1 VWKLPALIWMSV
13 PEGAV
18 PSPKLLPPQQATV
31 PSVFTPQAWDN
42 PALTWVNFP
51 AGGVLWPLS
60 FFPQHATDS
69 SVLTPQV

>member
-1 VWKLPALIWMSV
+1 
-13 PEGAV
+13 
-18 PSPKLLPPQQATV
+18 V

>member
-1 VWKLPALIWMSV
+1 
-13 PEGAV
+13 
-18 PSPKLLPPQQATV
+18 LPPQQATV